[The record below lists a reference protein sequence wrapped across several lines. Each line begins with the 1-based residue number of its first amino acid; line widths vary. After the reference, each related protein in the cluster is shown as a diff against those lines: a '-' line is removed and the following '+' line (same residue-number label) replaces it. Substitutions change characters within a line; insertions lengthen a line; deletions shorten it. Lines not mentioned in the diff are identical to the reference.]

1 MIGLIG
7 VLTAAAL
14 TCTSMQDGCAPQL
27 GGTQALAAIET
38 MEVGISE
45 LTVPK
50 PRVKP
55 LRSSGIAK
63 QKQKS
68 VAAASKTPSAKPKV
82 KLVMQDDVKKARK
95 KRIPLLIGNY
105 Y

>member
-38 MEVGISE
+38 TEIGISE
-45 LTVPK
+45 LMVPK

-55 LRSSGIAK
+55 LRSSGIIK

-68 VAAASKTPSAKPKV
+68 MPC
-82 KLVMQDDVKKARK
+82 
-95 KRIPLLIGNY
+95 LLKCKNINQLQEMALMNTIIHEM
-105 Y
+105 

>member
-38 MEVGISE
+38 TDMALPE
-45 LTVPK
+45 LMAPK
-50 PRVKP
+50 PRLKP
-55 LRSSGIAK
+55 LRSNGIAK
-63 QKQKS
+63 QKPKS
-68 VAAASKTPSAKPKV
+68 GTVATKSPSAKPKV
-82 KLVMQDDVKKARK
+82 KLVMQDDVKKAKR